1 MRDLNFELA
10 DYNGRKYIKYRYTN
24 TENKVCDDYTN
35 MEYFVEKFIEI
46 MSKTG
51 GFVANMTTRLFEK
64 EKLDVS
70 CYPTGYE

>member
-1 MRDLNFELA
+1 MELA
-10 DYNGRKYIKYRYTN
+10 NYNGRKYIKYRYTN
-24 TENKVCDDYTN
+24 TDNKVCDDYT
-35 MEYFVEKFIEI
+35 FIEI

-70 CYPTGYE
+70 CCSTGYE